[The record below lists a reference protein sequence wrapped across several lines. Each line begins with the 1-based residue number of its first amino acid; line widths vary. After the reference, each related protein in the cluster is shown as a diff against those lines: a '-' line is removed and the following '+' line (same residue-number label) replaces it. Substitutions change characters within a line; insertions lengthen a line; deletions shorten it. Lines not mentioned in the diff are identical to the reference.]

1 MTPVRVLIAD
11 DSEAFRLALHE
22 AVEAAPG
29 FEVVAAVDS
38 GEAAIDRTPEAR
50 PDFALIDVRMP
61 GLGGFAAAERI
72 AEHHPDVFVVM
83 ITADSGGRTI
93 DPARF
98 PVCDKRSLSPST
110 VAELW
115 RNRSAR

>member
-1 MTPVRVLIAD
+1 MTSVRVLIAD
-11 DSEAFRLALHE
+11 DSDAFRAALQE

-38 GEAAIDRTPEAR
+38 GESAIDQVTEAH
-50 PDFALIDVRMP
+50 PDLALIDVRMP

-72 AEHHPDVFVVM
+72 AERNPDVVVVI
-83 ITADSGGRTI
+83 ITADSGGSSI

-98 PVCDKRSLSPST
+98 PVVDKRSLSPST
-110 VAELW
+110 VAALW
-115 RNRSAR
+115 KNRRAD